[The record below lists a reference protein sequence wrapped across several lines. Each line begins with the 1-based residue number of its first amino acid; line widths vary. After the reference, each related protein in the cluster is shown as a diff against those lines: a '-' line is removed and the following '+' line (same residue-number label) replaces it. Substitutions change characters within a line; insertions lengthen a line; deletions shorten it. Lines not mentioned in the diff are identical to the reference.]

1 MNDLTAPQFV
11 PTAPKTSPPPAR
23 VTEPSLASGPGQ
35 ERPPEWPNW
44 RQQPQGWFAILI
56 ARLAITPPRW
66 VLWIV
71 RALPAPRLR
80 WRLVGRYDE
89 VNEVL
94 SRPEVFGVPFAAEM
108 ARLADGDDSAGT
120 YFVLGNDDP
129 DQHAQL
135 LCRVMRALPLSD
147 IATRV
152 VPMAFERAAQCI
164 HDAGPTIDAV
174 RDLITNVA
182 LHMCVEYFGV
192 PVGDDPEK
200 FAYATFT
207 ISGHL
212 FKPPPIE
219 GNEADRAA
227 AYVRYFV
234 DQAIRKEACEPSH
247 SGTVVANL
255 VAHAKGKGSSIGD
268 EDFRTKPL
276 ADDDFR
282 RIRAVLMGM
291 IVAFV
296 PTDTMAAGH
305 MLEVLLDHPD
315 WLEQAEEAANTGDD
329 VLLERVLF
337 EALRFMPN
345 NPGPFRLCRK
355 DYVLAEG
362 TPRAKRIEAGSIVWV
377 WSFAAMFDPLRIAEP
392 KKFDKTRPQSDHL
405 HFGFGMHACAG
416 LFIARAHITQCFKA
430 LLQKRC
436 GLERASPARL
446 RGGTTVGLDVSSK
459 ARSLPKG
466 TTS

>member
-1 MNDLTAPQFV
+1 MPDTAPSF
-11 PTAPKTSPPPAR
+11 
-23 VTEPSLASGPGQ
+23 ASTPDP

-44 RQQPQGWFAILI
+44 RQQPQGWFANLI
-56 ARLAITPPRW
+56 ARLSITPPRW

-71 RALPAPRLR
+71 RALPAPKVR
-80 WRLVGRYDE
+80 WRLVGRYAE
-89 VNEVL
+89 VVEVL
-94 SRPEVFGVPFAAEM
+94 SRPEIFGVPFASEM
-108 ARLADGDDSAGT
+108 SRLADGDDSRGT

-129 DQHAQL
+129 NEHAQL
-135 LCRVMRALPLSD
+135 LCRVTRALPRCD
-147 IATRV
+147 IASKV

-164 HDAGPTIDAV
+164 HDAGPTFDAV

-192 PVGDDPEK
+192 AVGDDRDK

-219 GNEADRAA
+219 GNDADQAA

-234 DQAIRKEACEPSH
+234 DQSIRREVREQSH

-255 VAHAKGKGSSIGD
+255 VAHAKGKGVPISD
-268 EDFRTKPL
+268 EDFMAKPL
-276 ADDDFR
+276 VDDDFR
-282 RIRAVLMGM
+282 RVRALLMGM

-296 PTDTMAAGH
+296 PTDTMAAAH
-305 MLEVLLDHPD
+305 MLEELIDHRD
-315 WLEQAEEAANTGDD
+315 WLKQAEDAANTGDD

-345 NPGPFRLCRK
+345 NPGPFRLCKK

-362 TPRAKRIEAGSIVWV
+362 TPLAKRIKEGSIVWV
-377 WSFAAMFDPLRIAEP
+377 WSFAAMFDPLWVVDP
-392 KKFDKTRPQSDHL
+392 KKFDKSRPQSHHL

-416 LFIARAHITQCFKA
+416 LFVARAHITQCFKA
-430 LLQKRC
+430 LLQKRR
-436 GLERASPARL
+436 EIRRASSARL
-446 RGGTTVGLDVSSK
+446 RGGTTVRLDVSTK
-459 ARSLPKG
+459 ARTLSKG
-466 TTS
+466 TAS